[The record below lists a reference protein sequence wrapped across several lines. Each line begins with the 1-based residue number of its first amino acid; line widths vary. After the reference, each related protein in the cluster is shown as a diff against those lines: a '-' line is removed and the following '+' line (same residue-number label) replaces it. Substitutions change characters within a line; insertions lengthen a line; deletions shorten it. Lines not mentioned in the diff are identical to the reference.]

1 MVENIM
7 PEQSNIDPHNLLE
20 DLLPLESCKKLFV
33 IVLVTQLLIQSE
45 AGHRVFGLLDHC
57 QSPNLHPNGF

>member
-1 MVENIM
+1 M

-33 IVLVTQLLIQSE
+33 IVLVSQLLIQNVVNHI
-45 AGHRVFGLLDHC
+45 GFGLLDHC
-57 QSPNLHPNGF
+57 QSPSLHPNEF